1 MKKKILSLLL
11 AVTLAFSCLAMCF
24 SAYASMTTLIL
35 DSKMCG
41 TISDY
46 DDLVWFTYTPDASG
60 TYSFLSYNVRRSEA
74 YLFIREK
81 DPDTG
86 AKVFTQLAYDES
98 DLENYE
104 ANGHNQLQ
112 FCLTYH
118 LEAGTQY
125 YYAAGWYLSDERDDG
140 TMTVMLR
147 CDEYDVD
154 IGSITAVCTSTLTN
168 EVDGSWST
176 DSDGNSYFLY
186 ETSKIVANTKITIN
200 YPDGTTSTVSGGA
213 DEIDGYNIRYVHSQS
228 TEHWYL
234 EDDEN
239 YTGNV
244 LTVKV
249 LDKTA
254 DINVKIIEA
263 DTYQVS
269 GVVTDMLGSPLEN
282 AKLKIGSTTVA
293 TTDEN
298 GEYSFY
304 YTSGQ
309 YAITVSA
316 DNAITRTV
324 NASVSASGESDYTS
338 TPIELCTCD
347 YYPDSVINIKDFATI
362 RQTLE
367 GDELEAQLEQYE
379 QTINFTSDDYPSL
392 TLTSAS

>member
-104 ANGHNQLQ
+104 ANGHNQFQ

-125 YYAAGWYLSDERDDG
+125 YYAAGWYLSDSRD
-140 TMTVMLR
+140 
-147 CDEYDVD
+147 
-154 IGSITAVCTSTLTN
+154 
-168 EVDGSWST
+168 
-176 DSDGNSYFLY
+176 
-186 ETSKIVANTKITIN
+186 
-200 YPDGTTSTVSGGA
+200 DGTTSTVSGGA

-263 DTYQVS
+263 DTHLVS
-269 GVVTDMLGSPLEN
+269 GSVTDMLGSLLKN
-282 AKLKIGSTTVA
+282 AKLKIDSTTVA

-316 DNAITRTV
+316 DNAIARTV
-324 NASVSASGESDYTS
+324 NASVSASGESNYTS

-347 YYPDSVINIKDFATI
+347 YYSDSVINIKDFATI

-367 GDELEAQLEQYE
+367 GNELEAQLEQYE

-392 TLTSAS
+392 TITSAS